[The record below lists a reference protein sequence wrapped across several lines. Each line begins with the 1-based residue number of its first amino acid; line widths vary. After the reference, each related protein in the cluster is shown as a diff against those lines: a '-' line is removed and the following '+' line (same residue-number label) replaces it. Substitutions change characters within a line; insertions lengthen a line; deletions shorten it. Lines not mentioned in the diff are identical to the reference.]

1 METPE
6 YINAEKTALRLIA
19 RAEQC
24 SAGLARKLEK
34 RGHSEAHIREVI
46 SSLTGKNLIDDN
58 RFARFWLQS
67 RLHFTR
73 SPRQLFSS
81 LCARG
86 IDRDDAE
93 AALKTVLNEETE
105 AALLKKFV
113 KKRLKKLKSGG
124 GDVTRSL
131 KFMLKN
137 EGFSPQAIQNFL
149 SPDEQTHQFI
159 N

>member
-6 YINAEKTALRLIA
+6 YIHAEKAALRLIA

-24 SAGLARKLEK
+24 SAGLTRKLEK
-34 RGHSEAHIREVI
+34 RGHDEKSICKVI
-46 SSLTGKNLIDDN
+46 NHLTELNLIDDS

-73 SPRQLFSS
+73 SPRQLLSA

-93 AALKTVLNEETE
+93 AAVKLVLNEETE
-105 AALLKKFV
+105 AALLKKYV
-113 KKRLKKLKSGG
+113 KKHSKRKSGKK
-124 GDVTRSL
+124 GDSARSI
-131 KFMLKN
+131 KFILKN
-137 EGFSPQAIQNFL
+137 EGFSHQAIQSYLNI
-149 SPDEQTHQFI
+149 E
-159 N
+159 